1 MLSEGTMAGLA
12 VNTCMLSGF
21 FHVCYVGM
29 AGFAG
34 WLAGKVYW
42 VGCDLCDRC
51 SAIVTVFP
59 EALWHNKVAHH
70 EEYDE
75 RNRKQ
80 KRKSE

>member
-1 MLSEGTMAGLA
+1 
-12 VNTCMLSGF
+12 
-21 FHVCYVGM
+21 M

-34 WLAGKVYW
+34 WLAGKLHR
-42 VGCDLCDRC
+42 VGRNLGDRR
-51 SAIVTVFP
+51 SAIVTIFP
-59 EALWHNKVAHH
+59 EALWHDEVAHH